1 MIAFSLTNIKDFMS
15 HLLLNETYDH
25 FSFIEGEITTFNTF
39 HIDGF
44 IKKEFFDSNS
54 VLPEYSY
61 WKNVRNFCFSLIKGK
76 RTPLAFQFV
85 FSLAPKNIELLEKK
99 DGEEGAGERSLKEK
113 FTGAVIV
120 GDSFTEGFTEY
131 DPGT

>member
-15 HLLLNETYDH
+15 HLLLNETFDH

-76 RTPLAFQFV
+76 LYTLSLFCIPDSNNYYLQTTLYQYLSDL
-85 FSLAPKNIELLEKK
+85 FSLYNP
-99 DGEEGAGERSLKEK
+99 
-113 FTGAVIV
+113 FQ
-120 GDSFTEGFTEY
+120 
-131 DPGT
+131 